1 MRLRT
6 FIMLISVSAS
16 SSLALSQNS
25 AVNWWAMDMGYAA
38 STTGNTKLHSAVG
51 QNSAGVMKTGNTM
64 IMSGFLADTLFR
76 KGVVSAVSEEEALPL
91 TFELGQNYPNPFNP
105 TTTIEFSLPK
115 AGHVSLILYD
125 MLGREIE
132 KLVDGELAAGRY
144 RAVWNAR
151 GYATGMYVY
160 RLQAGDY
167 VAVKRLLLL
176 K

>member
-6 FIMLISVSAS
+6 FIVLISVLAS
-16 SSLALSQNS
+16 SSVALCQNS

-38 STTGNTKLHSAVG
+38 STAGNTKLHSAVG
-51 QNSAGVMKTGNTM
+51 QNFAGVMKTGNTM

-76 KGVVSAVSEEEALPL
+76 KGVVSAVNEDDATPL

-105 TTTIEFSLPK
+105 TTTIEFSIPE
-115 AGHVSLILYD
+115 AVNVSLILYD

-132 KLVDGELAAGRY
+132 KLVDEELATGRY

-151 GYATGMYVY
+151 GYASGMYVY

-167 VAVKRLLLL
+167 VSVKRLLLL

>member
-6 FIMLISVSAS
+6 FIVLISVLAS
-16 SSLALSQNS
+16 SSVALCQNS
-25 AVNWWAMDMGYAA
+25 AANWWAMDMGYSS

-51 QNSAGVMKTGNTM
+51 QNFAGVMKTDNTM
-64 IMSGFLADTLFR
+64 ITSGFLADTLFR
-76 KGVVSAVSEEEALPL
+76 KGAVVAVDEEEALPL

-105 TTTIEFSLPK
+105 TTTIDFSLPK
-115 AGHVSLILYD
+115 AGHVNLILYD

-132 KLVDGELAAGRY
+132 RLVDEELAAGKY

-151 GYATGMYVY
+151 GHSTGMYVY